1 MTELTKRGVLCK
13 LVKVCDPLGLVSPL
27 TLEGKLIFR
36 NVCDEKQPWD
46 AKRKEPIAQRWKKWD
61 QSLPLQQLVPRS
73 IVSYP
78 EPLRGIELH
87 AFGDG
92 SKQGVGATVY
102 AVIRQQS
109 GTTQRLVAA
118 KERLSIPRL
127 KQVAA
132 HMGTNL
138 ITNVKNALEG
148 LPVSKTYVWLN
159 STVELHW
166 ISGRGDYKQFIQ
178 NRVMKI
184 KEHENIVWQH
194 VSSEKNPADLASRG
208 GPVSESSLWWCGPNY
223 RKKRNDHPIPWC
235 QHRQS
240 HK

>member
-13 LVKVCDPLGLVSPL
+13 LVKVYDPLGLVSPL

-36 NVCDEKQPWD
+36 AC
-46 AKRKEPIAQRWKKWD
+46 
-61 QSLPLQQLVPRS
+61 
-73 IVSYP
+73 
-78 EPLRGIELH
+78 LH
-87 AFGDG
+87 
-92 SKQGVGATVY
+92 GVGDPGLVGLVSFVFTLW
-102 AVIRQQS
+102 
-109 GTTQRLVAA
+109 GTQKKPT
-118 KERLSIPRL
+118 P
-127 KQVAA
+127 
-132 HMGTNL
+132 
-138 ITNVKNALEG
+138 

-159 STVELHW
+159 STVVLHW

-223 RKKRNDHPIPWC
+223 RKKRNDHPIP
-235 QHRQS
+235 
-240 HK
+240 